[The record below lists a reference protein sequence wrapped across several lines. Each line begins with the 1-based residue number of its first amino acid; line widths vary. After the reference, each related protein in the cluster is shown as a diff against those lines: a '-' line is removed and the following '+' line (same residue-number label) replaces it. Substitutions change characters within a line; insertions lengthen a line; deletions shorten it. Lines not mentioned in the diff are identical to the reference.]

1 MKYKGIIFD
10 LDGTLID
17 SIEDISDSMNKTLE
31 EFDMERFTYE
41 EYKEKI
47 GKGFRNLV
55 INSIEDKNNEELI
68 NKMTERFQYNY
79 DKNYINKSKPYVG
92 IDNLLLKLKEKNI
105 NIAIFSNKKEEYTKK
120 VAEKLLN
127 NINFISILGEVKD
140 RPIKPDPTGIN
151 IILEK
156 MKLNKS
162 EVIYVGDTNVDMIT
176 GKNSGLKTIGVE
188 WGFRNRKELIESGAD
203 IIVSKPEE
211 ILELF

>member
-120 VAEKLLN
+120 VAEKLLA